1 MIDLVRLDGD
11 SITTTSK
18 VISDVFGKV
27 HRVVLKAINEL
38 DCSEEF
44 RAHNFV
50 LSYYTS
56 PQNKKIKC
64 YNITRDGF
72 SFLCMGFTGK
82 KAGKWKES
90 YIAAFNQMEKGL
102 LNVDKRINDLCIK
115 GENIRIAGSEWSSLG
130 RQICKQKRN
139 HNKEMKELMS
149 DVQLTLGFDS

>member
-1 MIDLVRLDGD
+1 MEIVKSNDGKL
-11 SITTTSK
+11 STTSK
-18 VISDVFGKV
+18 IICDAFGKV
-27 HRVVLKAINEL
+27 HRNVIRDIEL
-38 DCSEEF
+38 LECSEEF
-44 RAHNFV
+44 RALNFEQ
-50 LSYYTS
+50 SFYTS

-139 HNKEMKELMS
+139 QKK
-149 DVQLTLGFDS
+149 